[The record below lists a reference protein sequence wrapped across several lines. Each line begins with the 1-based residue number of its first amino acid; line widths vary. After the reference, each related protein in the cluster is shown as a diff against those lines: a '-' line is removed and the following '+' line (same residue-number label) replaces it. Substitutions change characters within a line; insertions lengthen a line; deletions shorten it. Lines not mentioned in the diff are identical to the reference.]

1 MIEGQWFEV
10 SYAQFARF
18 LGFRRT
24 DADHLRI
31 HMALKLEARKKS
43 LCIQGTKVETLV
55 RL

>member
-31 HMALKLEARKKS
+31 HMALKLEARKKVYVS
-43 LCIQGTKVETLV
+43 KEQKWKLW
-55 RL
+55 